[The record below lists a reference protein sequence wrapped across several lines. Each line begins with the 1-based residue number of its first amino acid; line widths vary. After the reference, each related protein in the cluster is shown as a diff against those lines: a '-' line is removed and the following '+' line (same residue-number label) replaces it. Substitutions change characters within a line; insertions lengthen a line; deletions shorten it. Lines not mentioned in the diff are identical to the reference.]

1 MLADLDALEVELRE
15 AVSACEDALRACAVE
30 DVAA

>member
-15 AVSACEDALRACAVE
+15 AIAAAQVALEDL
-30 DVAA
+30 DIGDAA